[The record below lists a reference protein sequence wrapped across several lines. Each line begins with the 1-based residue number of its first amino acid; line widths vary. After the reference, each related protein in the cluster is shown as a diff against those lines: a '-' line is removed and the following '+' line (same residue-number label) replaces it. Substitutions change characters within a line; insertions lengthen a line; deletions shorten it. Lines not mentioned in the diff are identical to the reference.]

1 MNADPD
7 PQALFSVSYQSRLT
21 CSSPEKAAEEL
32 GAETVLLPLEESG
45 RVGGDPGGCCCDPLS
60 GAPSQ
65 SRLRRMDGLGE
76 RKTTTGYT

>member
-1 MNADPD
+1 MRIRILRPYS
-7 PQALFSVSYQSRLT
+7 QYRIRRRLT